1 MPTVKKYA
9 TFDERILTCQENA
22 MTSATQREQVTDLM
36 NHLAEFRTLSTMG
49 RIELSDSVLNQINA
63 LNHKVQEEVKAAVQ
77 K

>member
-1 MPTVKKYA
+1 
-9 TFDERILTCQENA
+9 

-36 NHLAEFRTLSTMG
+36 HHLAEFRTLSTMG

-63 LNHKVQEEVKAAVQ
+63 LNHKVQEEVKASVQ